1 MLPTL
6 EKLLVL
12 QDRDQKIRACRAE
25 ERALPGERQSLEAKR
40 AAAAATREKVR
51 AAVKENEAAR
61 HALEVEAAAKRT
73 QAGRYRVQQ
82 METRKNEEFKALAH
96 EIEHCEKAALAIEDQ
111 VIEKMEAG
119 ERLDAETKAA
129 ETTLATTERQ
139 VAAQLADLDAKAAQL
154 TARLR
159 EWEAGRAALTAE
171 IGEEELVDLYARI
184 LHKKGDAA
192 IVALENEICSGCH
205 MKVPGIT
212 VSDLKADRAIVQ
224 CPNCS
229 RILYRG

>member
-25 ERALPGERQSLEAKR
+25 ERSLPGERQSLEAKR
-40 AAAAATREKVR
+40 AAATATREKAR
-51 AAVKENEAAR
+51 TAVKENEAAR
-61 HALEVEAAAKRT
+61 HALEVDAAAKRT
-73 QAGRYRVQQ
+73 QAGRYRTQQ
-82 METRKNEEFKALAH
+82 AETRKNEEFKALAH

-111 VIEKMEAG
+111 IIEKMEIG
-119 ERLDAETKAA
+119 ERLDAESKAAAAALA
-129 ETTLATTERQ
+129 ETTKRVT
-139 VAAQLADLDAKAAQL
+139 AQLADLDAKTDLLAG
-154 TARLR
+154 RLR
-159 EWEAGRAALTAE
+159 EWEAGRAALAAE
-171 IGEEELVDLYARI
+171 IGEEDLVDLYARI
-184 LHKKGDAA
+184 LNKKGDAA

-212 VSDLKADRAIVQ
+212 VSDLKADRAIVH

-229 RILYRG
+229 RILYR